1 MGFGG
6 IGGLFEEIS
15 GDIQEGKSMLGGT
28 VPGARNAQYT
38 QQSAQQ
44 ATSQQTG
51 AASTDQL
58 MFAALTGD
66 IKTIKTFL
74 ISNPDINAK
83 DKSGRTALIYA
94 AIGASSEA
102 ISFLIQN
109 KADPSLMDNFG
120 KTAKEYVQ
128 FIVPNLVKLFPA

>member
-1 MGFGG
+1 M
-6 IGGLFEEIS
+6 FEEIS
-15 GDIQEGKSMLGGT
+15 GDVQQGKSMLGGA
-28 VPGARNAQYT
+28 VPGANTAQYM
-38 QQSAQQ
+38 QQSSQQ
-44 ATSQQTG
+44 ASSQQSGT
-51 AASTDQL
+51 ASTDQL

-74 ISNPDINAK
+74 ISNPDINTK

-102 ISFLIQN
+102 ISFLLQN
-109 KADPSLMDNFG
+109 KADPSLMDNYG